1 MASLIFPSDLLVIIR
16 FSNSLP
22 DLPLNVSSPE
32 STTPITLYTM
42 IRPHL
47 PPSIAAS
54 SLRLI
59 YSGALLGPSIP
70 LRKSLNLSSTG
81 KSPAQLYLHCS
92 ISIDNQL
99 SAAQLEAETKAAHSI
114 SKDGIER
121 NVESQGIVPAA
132 ATTVHP
138 APQGFDRLL
147 SAGLSAAEVASLRSQ
162 FLAVQAYTH
171 TPDTMPSSAEMR
183 VLEERWLD
191 AGSTLNGGN
200 GNAGTGGDDEGE
212 GELGDILW
220 GNLIGFFWAVGAVLW
235 LVREEGVWSKRRQ
248 IGVVTGVLA
257 NIAVCLCT
265 GGIQG

>member
-1 MASLIFPSDLLVIIR
+1 
-16 FSNSLP
+16 
-22 DLPLNVSSPE
+22 
-32 STTPITLYTM
+32 
-42 IRPHL
+42 
-47 PPSIAAS
+47 
-54 SLRLI
+54 
-59 YSGALLGPSIP
+59 
-70 LRKSLNLSSTG
+70 
-81 KSPAQLYLHCS
+81 
-92 ISIDNQL
+92 
-99 SAAQLEAETKAAHSI
+99 
-114 SKDGIER
+114 
-121 NVESQGIVPAA
+121 
-132 ATTVHP
+132 
-138 APQGFDRLL
+138 
-147 SAGLSAAEVASLRSQ
+147 
-162 FLAVQAYTH
+162 
-171 TPDTMPSSAEMR
+171 MPSSAEMR